1 MKSEWRLEK
10 KFAWHGELFV
20 TEAHVPH
27 LRRPR
32 WKFTK
37 QPQVARQF
45 FSLRGWRFCWCVFR
59 FVVRKVRDTTVR
71 KPLAPLFLLR
81 PQFCIR
87 AALTL
92 RLRTTKKH
100 RKNRQLRR
108 WATLW
113 QLQLF
118 GATFWQLLMFGATWL
133 NFWQL
138 KGITKSSYNQ
148 QSPIGGLGRSTGQ
161 TKSIADASLIFSI
174 AIGSSSH

>member
-1 MKSEWRLEK
+1 MWCEVRVETGK

-27 LRRPR
+27 PRRPR

-71 KPLAPLFLLR
+71 KPLTPLFSASTSVQHSR
-81 PQFCIR
+81 RSNSSF
-87 AALTL
+87 ANH
-92 RLRTTKKH
+92 KKTP
-100 RKNRQLRR
+100 KIRQLRR
-108 WATLW
+108 WATFW

-138 KGITKSSYNQ
+138 KGITKSSYNPQ
-148 QSPIGGLGRSTGQ
+148 PGGCILAHWGVGAKYR
-161 TKSIADASLIFSI
+161 LN
-174 AIGSSSH
+174 

>member
-1 MKSEWRLEK
+1 METGKKICVTWRT
-10 KFAWHGELFV
+10 FRDWGAR
-20 TEAHVPH
+20 AQHVPH
-27 LRRPR
+27 PRRPR

-81 PQFCIR
+81 PQFSIR

-108 WATLW
+108 WATFW

-118 GATFWQLLMFGATWL
+118 GATCWQLLMFGATWL

-138 KGITKSSYNQ
+138 KGITASSYNPQ
-148 QSPIGGLGRSTGQ
+148 PGACIVAHWGVGAKYRLN
-161 TKSIADASLIFSI
+161 
-174 AIGSSSH
+174 